1 MTGQDWLI
9 LLTGMTG
16 TVGFSL
22 LFCLRGKQL
31 PITAAGGALTCL
43 LWLLCV
49 RNGMQSFFAL
59 LLASCLGNG
68 YSAVVS
74 RVTKTPKTVFMLAVM
89 ISLVPGKGL
98 YQTMRYAVDGA
109 WSDCF
114 TAGITTL
121 VDILGIATGMV
132 AVLIVEKAVH
142 EIRGRMHRLGTYN

>member
-1 MTGQDWLI
+1 
-9 LLTGMTG
+9 
-16 TVGFSL
+16 
-22 LFCLRGKQL
+22 
-31 PITAAGGALTCL
+31 
-43 LWLLCV
+43 
-49 RNGMQSFFAL
+49 MQSFFAL

-98 YQTMRYAVDGA
+98 YQTMRYAVDGV

-114 TAGITTL
+114 TAGISTL

-132 AVLIVEKAVH
+132 VVLIVEKAVH
-142 EIRGRMHRLGTYN
+142 EIRGRMHRLGTHN

>member
-89 ISLVPGKGL
+89 ISRARKGIVPDHALCSGRRLERLL
-98 YQTMRYAVDGA
+98 YCRYHHAGGYSGHRDRDGGRA
-109 WSDCF
+109 DCRKSG
-114 TAGITTL
+114 A
-121 VDILGIATGMV
+121 
-132 AVLIVEKAVH
+132 
-142 EIRGRMHRLGTYN
+142 